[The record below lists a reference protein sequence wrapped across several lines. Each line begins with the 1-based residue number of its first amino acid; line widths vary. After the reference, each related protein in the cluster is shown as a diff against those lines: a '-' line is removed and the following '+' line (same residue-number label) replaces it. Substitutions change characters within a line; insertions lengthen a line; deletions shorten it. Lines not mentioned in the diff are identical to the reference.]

1 MHTTKLLSIAWLL
14 VFVSLLALL
23 AGCATPTPPPDV
35 GAVVIAPRV
44 KLPPPPVI
52 VQVTEPKPVGYF
64 LSSFLDYFEPAS
76 KRPTPSTS
84 PMPPAGQTPLK

>member
-1 MHTTKLLSIAWLL
+1 MPAIKKLFLIWLAVYAL
-14 VFVSLLALL
+14 LLAQLV
-23 AGCATPTPPPDV
+23 GCATPTQPDV

-52 VQVTEPKPVGYF
+52 VQVTEPKPAGYF

-76 KRPTPSTS
+76 KRPTPST
-84 PMPPAGQTPLK
+84 MPTSPAGQIPGR